1 MLSDADIAKYI
12 SDGSIS
18 IIGDDLY
25 IGPASVDL
33 HLDNR
38 MKCLSEHRTVALD
51 SAVDNSG
58 AFESYDGWDELI
70 VYPGGFYVLST
81 VENITLG
88 SNIAGFVHGR
98 SSLARI
104 GLNIHM
110 AGFVDPGF
118 SGTITLEVTNFTE
131 VPIILRKNM
140 RIGQMTFIRTESASM
155 IPYNLKKDSKYR
167 NQSGPTL
174 SKIHQ
179 DEN

>member
-1 MLSDADIAKYI
+1 MFSDVDIEDAIAEGDIK
-12 SDGSIS
+12 
-18 IIGDDLY
+18 IIGPDLY

-33 HLDNR
+33 HLDNK
-38 MKCLSEHRTVALD
+38 MKCLSITRQVALD
-51 SAVDNSG
+51 SSIDNSD

-70 VYPGGFYVLST
+70 IHPGGFYVLST
-81 VENITLG
+81 VENITLANG
-88 SNIAGFVHGR
+88 IAGFVHGR

-118 SGTITLEVTNFTE
+118 SGNVTLEVTNFTG
-131 VPIILRKNM
+131 VPIILKKNM
-140 RIGQMTFIRTESASM
+140 RIGQMTFIRTESMSRT
-155 IPYNLKKDSKYR
+155 PYNLKKDSKYN

-179 DEN
+179 DE